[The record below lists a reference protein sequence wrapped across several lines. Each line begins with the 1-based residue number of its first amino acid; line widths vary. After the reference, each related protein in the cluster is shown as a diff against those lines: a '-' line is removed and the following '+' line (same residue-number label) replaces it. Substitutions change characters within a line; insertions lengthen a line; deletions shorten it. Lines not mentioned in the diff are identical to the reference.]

1 MQQQPDEVKVLFN
14 TPIAMVQEEFTEKVN
29 NIYAFGNK
37 STHVGCLVSKAF
49 KEFGQ
54 TDLGI
59 TTSGLTAQPL
69 YPGPIVGNDVCRMMG
84 YGVNELTGIG
94 YGMTKFKILG
104 SDLYL
109 ALLFSFIQ
117 SYMDDDDEFFPQ
129 INGAEVIFDPEI
141 FQLLITVNGEP
152 LNPEIYYTVTT
163 SIFVRIFMS
172 DVMEIE
178 LNDVE
183 DVELSDFQVVLNH
196 IINAQMLSPD
206 DYDCQTIS
214 VSTTSI
220 FETIK
225 SSLLNISPNPANDYV
240 TIKSD
245 ILESN
250 YYNIEILDL
259 NGMKNYFAGK
269 YYFDGKEI
277 SINTSTLSPGV
288 YFIKMSNQT
297 SINFG
302 KFIIVK

>member
-1 MQQQPDEVKVLFN
+1 
-14 TPIAMVQEEFTEKVN
+14 
-29 NIYAFGNK
+29 
-37 STHVGCLVSKAF
+37 
-49 KEFGQ
+49 
-54 TDLGI
+54 
-59 TTSGLTAQPL
+59 
-69 YPGPIVGNDVCRMMG
+69 MG
-84 YGVNELTGIG
+84 YGVNELSGIG
-94 YGMTKFKILG
+94 YGMTKYKILG

-109 ALLFSFIQ
+109 ALLFSFVQ

-129 INGAEVIFDPEI
+129 IYGAEVVFDPEI

-152 LNPEIYYTVTT
+152 LNPEKYYTVTT

-172 DVMEIE
+172 NVMEIE
-178 LNDVE
+178 LKDVE
-183 DVELSDFQVVLNH
+183 DIELSDFQVVLSH

-214 VSTTSI
+214 VNTTSI

-225 SSLLNISPNPANDYV
+225 SGLLNISPNPANDHI
-240 TIKSD
+240 TIKSN

-269 YYFDGKEI
+269 YYFDGNEI